1 MRFELTPEYDDDQ
14 IYIAA
19 CIPYTYS
26 DLLINLKDLMNASKD
41 NEFGYFFF
49 YLILIY
55 FLENKQLKITKLC
68 KSLSGLDIPLLLI
81 TDNNS

>member
-1 MRFELTPEYDDDQ
+1 
-14 IYIAA
+14 
-19 CIPYTYS
+19 
-26 DLLINLKDLMNASKD
+26 MNTSKD